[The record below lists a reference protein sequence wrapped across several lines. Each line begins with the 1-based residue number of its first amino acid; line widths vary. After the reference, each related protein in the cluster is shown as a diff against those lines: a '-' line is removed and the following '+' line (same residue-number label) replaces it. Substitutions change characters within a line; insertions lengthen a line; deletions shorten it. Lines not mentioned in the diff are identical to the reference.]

1 MEGLVTLWLANF
13 WNYIGTFLIV
23 LTVLVFVH
31 ELGHYLVARWNG
43 VRVEIFSIGFGR
55 ELIGW
60 TDKAGT
66 RWKICWLPLGGYVKF
81 YGDAGVASNPGEVLR
96 HMTPDERAVS
106 FHHKPLGA
114 RAAVVA
120 AGPIANFLLAI
131 VLLAGLFMFIG
142 QRFTP
147 AEISGVQE
155 ESPAAAAGFQ
165 PGDRIVR
172 IDGTAIERFEDLQH
186 IVESSPGKP
195 LVVTVRRGG
204 EDRDLTVTPRS
215 IEMTDAFGTVR
226 KIGRLGVSRAG
237 GVEFKQHNP
246 ASAVWAACRE
256 VVNLTVLTMHALG
269 EMIIGARP
277 PDDLSGPIGIANIS
291 GKMAER
297 GFVEIVLFTA
307 FLSLNLGLV
316 NLFPIPV
323 LDGGHLLFY
332 AFEWLRGRPPGERAQ
347 EYGFRVGL
355 AVLLAIFVFATW
367 QDLKRLAVFKFV
379 TGLFS

>member
-55 ELIGW
+55 ELLGW
-60 TDKAGT
+60 TDKSGT

-172 IDGTAIERFEDLQH
+172 IDGTTIERFEELQQ
-186 IVESSPGKP
+186 IVEMSPGKQ

-215 IEMTDAFGTVR
+215 IEMTDAFGTAR

-269 EMIIGARP
+269 EMIVGARP

>member
-1 MEGLVTLWLANF
+1 MEGLVSIWLANF

-55 ELIGW
+55 ELVGW
-60 TDKAGT
+60 TDRAGT
-66 RWKICWLPLGGYVKF
+66 RWKIGWLPLGGYVKF
-81 YGDAGVASNPGEVLR
+81 FGDAGVASNPGEVLR
-96 HMTPDERAVS
+96 HMTPAERAVS
-106 FHHKPLGA
+106 FHHKSLGA

-131 VLLAGLFMFIG
+131 LLLAALFTFIG

-147 AEISGVQE
+147 AEISAVQE
-155 ESPAAAAGFQ
+155 GSPAAAAGFQ
-165 PGDRIVR
+165 PGDRIER
-172 IDGTAIERFEDLQH
+172 IDGSTIERFEDLQH
-186 IVESSPGKP
+186 IVEQSPGKR
-195 LVVTVRRGG
+195 LIVTVRRGA
-204 EDRDLTVTPRS
+204 EERDLQVTPRTVE
-215 IEMTDAFGTVR
+215 ITDAFGTVR
-226 KIGRLGVSRAG
+226 QIGRLGVSRSG

-246 ASAVWAACRE
+246 ASAMWAACRE

-269 EMIIGARP
+269 EMIVGARP

>member
-1 MEGLVTLWLANF
+1 MEGLVTVWLANF

-43 VRVEIFSIGFGR
+43 IRVEIFSIGFGR
-55 ELIGW
+55 ELFGW
-60 TDKAGT
+60 TDKSGT
-66 RWKICWLPLGGYVKF
+66 RWKISLLPLGGYVKF

-96 HMTPDERAVS
+96 HMTPAERTVS
-106 FHHKPLGA
+106 FHHKSLGA

-120 AGPIANFLLAI
+120 AGPIANFILAILLLA
-131 VLLAGLFMFIG
+131 ALFASVG

-147 AEISGVQE
+147 AEISEVREGM
-155 ESPAAAAGFQ
+155 PAASAGFR
-165 PGDRIVR
+165 PGDRI
-172 IDGTAIERFEDLQH
+172 ISINGSTIERFEELQQ
-186 IVESSPGKP
+186 IVEMSPGRQ
-195 LVVTVRRGG
+195 LVITVRRAG
-204 EDRDLTVTPRS
+204 EDLDLTVTPRAD
-215 IEMTDAFGTVR
+215 EVTDVFGTVR
-226 KIGRLGVSRAG
+226 MIGRLGVTRIG
-237 GVEFKQHNP
+237 GVEFKQHSP
-246 ASAVWAACRE
+246 LSALWTACRE
-256 VVNLTVLTMHALG
+256 VVTLTALTMHALG
-269 EMIIGARP
+269 EMVIGARP

-291 GKMAER
+291 GNVAER
-297 GFVEIVLFTA
+297 GFVEIVVFTA

-379 TGLFS
+379 SGLFS

>member
-55 ELIGW
+55 ELFGW
-60 TDKAGT
+60 TDKSGT

-106 FHHKPLGA
+106 FHHKSLGA

-155 ESPAAAAGFQ
+155 DSPAAAAGFQ

-172 IDGTAIERFEDLQH
+172 IDGTTIERFEDLQH
-186 IVESSPGKP
+186 IVESSPGKQ
-195 LVVTVRRGG
+195 LVVTVRRSG